1 MLTKRFAGLCLLMAL
16 GMSTAAPAQSP
27 APSSVPSSTPADA
40 QAVMNRI
47 QARNPS
53 LQTFQA
59 RVHVDV
65 HMSNFPWL
73 SPKLDGTAYF
83 KRPDNYEVVFD
94 RVPSYAHGINKLFGN
109 IGDPAA
115 WQRDSNVSYQGVQSI
130 GGRPEIALRLTKKI
144 YSDQIKDTIA
154 YVDPSTYQVVRM
166 DFHYTNGGS
175 ISMTQGYREEG
186 QYNVIATQHADIQIP
201 HVRAVA
207 DATFG
212 AYQTN
217 VAVDDGVFT
226 KK

>member
-1 MLTKRFAGLCLLMAL
+1 MLSKRFAGLVLLFAL
-16 GMSTAAPAQSP
+16 GTSAAAPAE
-27 APSSVPSSTPADA
+27 STPADA
-40 QAVMNRI
+40 QAIMNRI
-47 QARNPS
+47 EARNPS

-59 RVHVDV
+59 RVHVNV
-65 HMSNFPWL
+65 HMTSFPWL

-94 RVPSYAHGINKLFGN
+94 RVPSYAHGINKLFGD
-109 IGDPAA
+109 IGDPAV
-115 WQRDSNVSYQGVQSI
+115 WQRDSNVSYDGVQPVD
-130 GGRPEIALRLTKKI
+130 GRPEIALRLIKKI
-144 YSDQIKDTIA
+144 YSDQIKDTVA

-175 ISMTQGYREEG
+175 ITMTQAYREEG
-186 QYNVIATQHADIQIP
+186 QYNVIASQHADIHIP

-207 DATFG
+207 DATF
-212 AYQTN
+212 ATYQTN